1 MQDNLQKLGM
11 HYTINRVGS
20 MFSIFFTEQP
30 VTDFESAKT
39 SDTALFGRYF
49 NGMLQ
54 RGIYLAPS
62 QYESLFVS
70 TAITDEL
77 VQEYL
82 QSNLKALQEAIR

>member
-1 MQDNLQKLGM
+1 
-11 HYTINRVGS
+11 
-20 MFSIFFTEQP
+20 MFSIFFTQEQ

-49 NGMLQ
+49 NSMLH

-77 VQEYL
+77 VEQY
-82 QSNLKALQEAIR
+82 LKANYESLQEALA